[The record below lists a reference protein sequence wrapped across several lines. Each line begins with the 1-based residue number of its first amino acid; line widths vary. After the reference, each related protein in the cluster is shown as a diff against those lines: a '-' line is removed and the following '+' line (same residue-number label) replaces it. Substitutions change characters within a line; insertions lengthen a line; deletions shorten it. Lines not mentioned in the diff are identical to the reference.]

1 MDFTHPHFAEPQ
13 WLWVAVALPLAILGL
28 RRYAAWRRDRQV
40 RQFAAPERVGE
51 MLATCHPGRRR
62 LKSLYLVAA
71 GVLMGIAL
79 ARPQWGEQV
88 EQLASWGE
96 DVLFMLDTSQSM
108 LTADVKPN
116 RLIRA
121 KLAMLDFARHQGR
134 GRFGLLV
141 FAGQAFLQ
149 CPLTYDHDAFRES
162 LLAVDEK
169 AIPVAGTDIGRALD
183 EAMASL
189 ETNERRKVIV
199 LVTDGEDLEAG
210 AGAMAAKIAEK
221 KVTIYTV
228 GVGTEAGGTI
238 SIVNAQG
245 VPELVQDPKGAPV
258 VSRLDAKT
266 LEEIA
271 RATGGRFFPL
281 GPYGEGMT
289 RVGDAIKSSLNTS
302 ASVLRRKLGVER
314 FHWFLGAL
322 TGLLIV
328 ESLTGERRKPARAAR
343 GAPGPLPG
351 APSLAVGLLFLAS
364 AGMGFGQVTG
374 AVKVATSEAQSATN
388 EVKSATNEE
397 NANRTP
403 REFYNAGTAKLGQ
416 GKLPEAEGLLQ
427 GAAASQRPEIQSR
440 AIYNLGHVRFR
451 MGVEA
456 LKQEPEPPQLR
467 DQAGTASVLS
477 TQAIQVA
484 DAALA
489 NPTLPALLAAYQHGR
504 GVRKQLKAATEAV
517 KKALEVYGGAL
528 VRWERSSS
536 DFKSVAEM
544 APADR
549 DAEFNA
555 EVMDRHIAAL
565 VDQINDLQ
573 AMMPKLGDQ
582 QQKLKQRLKELKD
595 KLGKGPK
602 PDGEEED
609 DEDDEKVK
617 EPKKG
622 QKEGPNKEGK
632 QRMMSR
638 EEAMRW
644 LDALRLDA
652 ERKLPLA
659 QPQAGPPGVRNG
671 RNW

>member
-13 WLWVAVALPLAILGL
+13 WLWVAVVLPLAVLGL
-28 RRYAAWRRDRQV
+28 RRYAAWRRRRQV
-40 RQFAAPERVGE
+40 RQFAAPERAGE
-51 MLATCHPGRRR
+51 LLATCHPGRRR
-62 LKSLYLVAA
+62 LKSLCLVAA
-71 GVLMGIAL
+71 AALMGIAL

-96 DVLFMLDTSQSM
+96 DILFMLDTSQSM
-108 LTADVKPN
+108 LTSDVKPN
-116 RLIRA
+116 RLFRA
-121 KLAMLDFARHQGR
+121 KLAMLDFARHHTR

-162 LLAVDEK
+162 LMAVDEK

-183 EAMASL
+183 EAVAGL
-189 ETNERRKVIV
+189 EANERRKVIV

-210 AGAMAAKIAEK
+210 ATAMAAKVAEK
-221 KVTIYTV
+221 KATIYTV

-238 SIVNAQG
+238 STVNAQG
-245 VPELVQDPKGAPV
+245 VPELVKDAKGVPV

-266 LEEIA
+266 LGEIA

-281 GPYGEGMT
+281 GPYGEGMA
-289 RVGDAIKSSLNTS
+289 RVGDAIKSSLN
-302 ASVLRRKLGVER
+302 ASDTVLRRKLGVER

-322 TGLLIV
+322 TVLLIA
-328 ESLTGERRKPARAAR
+328 ESLTGERRKTSRVAR
-343 GAPGPLPG
+343 GAPGPFPG
-351 APSLAVGLLFLAS
+351 AASAAAWLLFFSS
-364 AGMGFGQVTG
+364 AGMGFGQG
-374 AVKVATSEAQSATN
+374 TN
-388 EVKSATNEE
+388 EVKAAPEE
-397 NANRTP
+397 ESANRTP
-403 REFYNAGTAKLGQ
+403 REFYNAGTAKLRQ
-416 GKLPEAEGLLQ
+416 GKLPEAEGLLHR
-427 GAAASQRPEIQSR
+427 AAASQLPAIQSQ

-456 LKQEPEPPQLR
+456 LKQEPEPKRLR
-467 DQAGTASVLS
+467 DQAGTASDLS
-477 TQAIQVA
+477 ATAIQVA

-489 NPTLPALLAAYQHGR
+489 NPNLPALLAAYQHGR
-504 GVRKQLKAATEAV
+504 GVQKQLKAATEAV
-517 KKALEVYGGAL
+517 KKALDLFGNAL

-536 DFKSVAEM
+536 DFKSVAEI
-544 APADR
+544 APTDR

-555 EVMDRHIAAL
+555 DVVDRHIAAL
-565 VDQINDLQ
+565 VDQINAMQ
-573 AMMPKLGDQ
+573 AIMPKLGDQ
-582 QQKLKQRLKELKD
+582 QQKLKQRLKELKE
-595 KLGKGPK
+595 KLKKGPQ

-609 DEDDEKVK
+609 DDEDGDKPK

-622 QKEGPNKEGK
+622 QEEGPNKEGK

-659 QPQAGPPGVRNG
+659 QPQQAGKPGVRNG